1 MQKEGRSN
9 ALNKSESKYFNTA
22 VRMDKAFLEL
32 LGTKSFEYITVK
44 EICEKAGVNRS
55 TFYLHYETVYDL
67 LSESVE
73 YLNKQFIN
81 YIEIDSYGIVEK
93 LQDCS
98 IDDLYFVTPKYLMPY
113 LNYIKENR
121 RLFRTAVEN
130 SSVLNMEATYGKMFR
145 YVFSP
150 ILERF
155 NVPKQDR
162 NYIMAFYIQGLMAI
176 ITQWLN
182 NDCTDS
188 IDQVIS
194 VIGQCVTQYQED
206 KE

>member
-1 MQKEGRSN
+1 
-9 ALNKSESKYFNTA
+9 
-22 VRMDKAFLEL
+22 
-32 LGTKSFEYITVK
+32 
-44 EICEKAGVNRS
+44 
-55 TFYLHYETVYDL
+55 
-67 LSESVE
+67 
-73 YLNKQFIN
+73 
-81 YIEIDSYGIVEK
+81 
-93 LQDCS
+93 
-98 IDDLYFVTPKYLMPY
+98 
-113 LNYIKENR
+113 
-121 RLFRTAVEN
+121 
-130 SSVLNMEATYGKMFR
+130 MEAIYGKMFR